1 MNYVGGGV
9 SVNYSLMLHKVHT
22 RDKFP
27 CMDNKQFYSLSLS
40 LSLYIYVIVSPF
52 FTYSVV

>member
-27 CMDNKQFYSLSLS
+27 CMDNKQFYSLSPSLSLS
-40 LSLYIYVIVSPF
+40 LSLYIYI
-52 FTYSVV
+52 